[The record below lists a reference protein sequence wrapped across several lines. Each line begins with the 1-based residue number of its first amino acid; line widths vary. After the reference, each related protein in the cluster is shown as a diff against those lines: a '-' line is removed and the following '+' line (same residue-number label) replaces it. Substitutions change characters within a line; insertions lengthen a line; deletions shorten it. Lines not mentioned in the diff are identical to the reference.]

1 MVKLW
6 GKFEKYT
13 EDEFAELVQD
23 IWFVNV
29 ESKARHDELLSHFEK
44 VSEHPQGSD
53 LIYYPLKGE
62 DSSPAGIV
70 QSVKAWRAAN
80 GKPGFRA
87 G

>member
-6 GKFEKYT
+6 DKLEQYT
-13 EDEFAELVQD
+13 EIEFTELVED

-29 ESKARHDELLSHFEK
+29 ESEAMHDELLLHFEK

-53 LIYYPLKGE
+53 LIYYPLEGE
-62 DSSPAGIV
+62 DSSPTGIV
-70 QSVKAWRAAN
+70 ESVKAWRAAN
-80 GKPGFRA
+80 GKPGFKT

>member
-6 GKFEKYT
+6 DKLEQYT
-13 EDEFAELVQD
+13 EKEFTELVED

-29 ESKARHDELLSHFEK
+29 DSEAMHDKLLFHFKK

-53 LIYYPLKGE
+53 LIYYPLEGA

-70 QSVKAWRAAN
+70 ESVKAWRTAN
-80 GKPGFRA
+80 GKPGFKA